1 MKWLVKFFVFKSYLR
16 NSRETLY
23 PNFVTELYSQNFSQ
37 VSLTRENT
45 KKTCFSLR
53 NNLKNFEKQGWYKLL
68 PKANKKNKNLFSLIH
83 IWLSTHTSH
92 LNMYNHTNEIS
103 IHWTLDLYVVCV
115 CIKCGIVLNL
125 EWSFNDQF
133 NQVIHN

>member
-1 MKWLVKFFVFKSYLR
+1 MEIFAGSLLVKWLAKFFASKSYLR
-16 NSRETLY
+16 NSCKTLY
-23 PNFVTELYSQNFSQ
+23 PNFMTELYSQNFAW

-45 KKTCFSLR
+45 QKTCFSLK
-53 NNLKNFEKQGWYKLL
+53 NNLKNFEKQGWYKSL
-68 PKANKKNKNLFSLIH
+68 PKSYKKNKNLFGLIH

-115 CIKCGIVLNL
+115 YQMWN
-125 EWSFNDQF
+125 SP
-133 NQVIHN
+133 